1 MTKNSDVLNRT
12 WTLMSESE
20 DESNNKNDYLEEDDT
35 KENEEENLNENKKN
49 ERKQM
54 NVTADLPPKIP
65 PKRSLTPTDL
75 KNAARSMSLFTISS
89 DFELDFNRFRNLDE
103 NMESLFEESLSDIEC
118 KYVEIISIYFNFLM
132 KILLNFMFSLKKE
145 RIV

>member
-1 MTKNSDVLNRT
+1 MSKNSDVFNKT
-12 WTLMSESE
+12 WTLMPELD
-20 DESNNKNDYLEEDDT
+20 DESNNNDCLEEDNT
-35 KENEEENLNENKKN
+35 KENEEENNEKN
-49 ERKQM
+49 RM

-118 KYVEIISIYFNFLM
+118 K
-132 KILLNFMFSLKKE
+132 
-145 RIV
+145 